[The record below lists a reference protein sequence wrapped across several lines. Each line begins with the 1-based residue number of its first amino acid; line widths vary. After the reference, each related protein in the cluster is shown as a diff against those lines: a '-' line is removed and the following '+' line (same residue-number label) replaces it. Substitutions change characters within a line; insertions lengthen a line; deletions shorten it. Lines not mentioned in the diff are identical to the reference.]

1 MLPVKVVQPLRA
13 SASDWLLM
21 VTSFCLQAGFVG
33 AVLRYNQYIVFD
45 RRQKILPLSKRLD
58 RKLTSGDHAED
69 REGRHKVVGEHC
81 EGRILK
87 EVSVAWSIDCKI
99 VFCG

>member
-1 MLPVKVVQPLRA
+1 
-13 SASDWLLM
+13 M

-33 AVLRYNQYIVFD
+33 AGLRYNQYIVFD
-45 RRQKILPLSKRLD
+45 RRQKILPPFGRLG
-58 RKLTSGDHAED
+58 RKLTSRDHAED

-87 EVSVAWSIDCKI
+87 EVSVDWSIDCKI